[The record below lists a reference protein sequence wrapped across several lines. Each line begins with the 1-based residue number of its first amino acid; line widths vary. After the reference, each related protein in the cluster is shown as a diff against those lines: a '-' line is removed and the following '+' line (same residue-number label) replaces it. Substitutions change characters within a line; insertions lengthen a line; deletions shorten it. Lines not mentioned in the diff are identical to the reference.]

1 MRMQKRLSFLVLSF
15 YRFVVNKC
23 FHNDMEQIVR
33 ILNVG
38 ELKES
43 TYTTRS
49 GEAKLLLKREF
60 VICNGSDTMACE
72 LLGDKAKMWGQ
83 AEKKASLWVANFNIR
98 VQKSE
103 NGGVWNNIFLNNLS
117 PIL

>member
-1 MRMQKRLSFLVLSF
+1 
-15 YRFVVNKC
+15 
-23 FHNDMEQIVR
+23 MEQIVR

-43 TYTTRS
+43 TYPTRS
-49 GEAKLLLKREF
+49 GEAKLLVKREF

-83 AEKKASLWVANFNIR
+83 TETNASLWVANFNIR

-103 NGGVWNNIFLNNLS
+103 IKWHTECYLS
-117 PIL
+117 